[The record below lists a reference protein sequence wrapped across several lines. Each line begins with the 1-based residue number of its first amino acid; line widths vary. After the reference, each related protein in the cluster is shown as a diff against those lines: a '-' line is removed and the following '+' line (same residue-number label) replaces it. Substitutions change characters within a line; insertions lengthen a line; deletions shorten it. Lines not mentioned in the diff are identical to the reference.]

1 MGRRMTA
8 RSARAGRVAEFRG
21 ILASVGPLV
30 GILAGSLILA
40 AVTADRVEAQL
51 AHASA
56 STLGLAENTTA
67 TARGFEAISVNP
79 AGLGMPG
86 SGFSLALAPVRV
98 RTALHPVT
106 LSDVAEYE
114 GVEIPDATKEEWLT
128 DVIDAGGEIGAL
140 GADVS
145 GLALTVGNLGLQVS
159 TLASGDVSVPPGVVE
174 ALLFGN
180 AGRTGM
186 PSDLS
191 LDNGSANVFAAT
203 TGGLSLAVPLEVVGW
218 QASLGATVKY
228 TVGHA
233 VLVGRSVGGSIRSD
247 PVSVEAEF
255 PVVLTAEEFHDDFDG
270 GRGVGLDVGFMMQ
283 MDDLHLGATIQ
294 NLFNTF
300 EWDESKLAFVPGT
313 ASLQQ
318 GSNGYDFVET
328 SYDQASPEAREFI
341 GDMTFQPTASVGSAL
356 DLTESWTVSGD
367 LRKRFGD
374 EGMAVGPDFHLGG
387 GVESRHLRFLHLR
400 AGGAV
405 ITGGVQYGGGMSLVL
420 GPINLSGAVLARNSD
435 TEEGLIGQVG
445 LSFGNR

>member
-1 MGRRMTA
+1 MTA

-356 DLTESWTVSGD
+356 D
-367 LRKRFGD
+367 
-374 EGMAVGPDFHLGG
+374 
-387 GVESRHLRFLHLR
+387 
-400 AGGAV
+400 
-405 ITGGVQYGGGMSLVL
+405 
-420 GPINLSGAVLARNSD
+420 
-435 TEEGLIGQVG
+435 
-445 LSFGNR
+445 